1 MRRFVR
7 LDLEREKSMRC
18 VTPRGPAIEVKSLSL
33 LDLRSCV
40 CAEIRSYSF
49 DLKNV
54 EKAILTF
61 RRLAVSGSIIAR
73 TSFTS

>member
-1 MRRFVR
+1 MR

-18 VTPRGPAIEVKSLSL
+18 VTPRGPAMEVKSLSL

-40 CAEIRSYSF
+40 CAAFRSCSF

-54 EKAILTF
+54 EKLF
-61 RRLAVSGSIIAR
+61 
-73 TSFTS
+73 